1 LRKRYYGI
9 ILLLL
14 IALSGVSGYLLALAQ
29 HSSSDVESNPLGRS
43 EVHYIITNEQGQGT
57 SLKTIVVTGLGE
69 VATKPSLA
77 ELRLGASTQAPT
89 ATEALANNAE
99 VMNRVIEA
107 LKSMNL
113 PEEDIETSRFNLS
126 PRYSSYGG
134 TLIGFEV
141 THLLRVTTTD
151 LDRVGRVIDEAV
163 DAGANKIE
171 MVCFTVA
178 KDELEGLNTLAR
190 QRAVEDARTKA
201 GTIADSLGV
210 KIVGV
215 AGAVEEAYTPYRGY
229 YGVESTIGATPIMPP
244 TELQI
249 TVAVKVTFMIEG

>member
-9 ILLLL
+9 ILLPL
-14 IALSGVSGYLLALAQ
+14 IALSGASGYLLALAQ
-29 HSSSDVESNPLGRS
+29 HSSSDV
-43 EVHYIITNEQGQGT
+43 ITNEQGQGT

-69 VATKPSLA
+69 VAAKPSLA

-107 LKSMNL
+107 LKSMNI
-113 PEEDIETSRFNLS
+113 PAEDIETSRFNLR

-151 LDRVGRVIDEAV
+151 MDGVGRIIDEAV

-171 MVCFTVA
+171 MICFTIA
-178 KDELEGLNTLAR
+178 KDELEDLNTLAR
-190 QRAVEDARTKA
+190 QRAVEDARAKA
-201 GTIADSLGV
+201 GIIADSLGV

-229 YGVESTIGATPIMPP
+229 EYLDVAVAATPIMPP